1 MAAIGVF
8 MRNGIQIVLDWN
20 IVLRMML
27 HFASIVIS
35 LGLSSYLC
43 AGGANSNEE
52 MEDVTE

>member
-1 MAAIGVF
+1 
-8 MRNGIQIVLDWN
+8 MRNGIQIILGWN

-35 LGLSSYLC
+35 LDLSSYPC
-43 AGGANSNEE
+43 AVGANSDEE

>member
-8 MRNGIQIVLDWN
+8 LRNGIQIVLGWN
-20 IVLRMML
+20 IVLRRML

-35 LGLSSYLC
+35 LDLSSYPC
-43 AGGANSNEE
+43 AGGANSDEE